1 MGKSPKSLQGF
12 TLIEILVVIA
22 IIGILA
28 TVVLASLNSA
38 RESAA
43 IKTTTLQA
51 RELEKAAISYVTDT
65 GMLPPSCGNECIVDP
80 FRTNPGVA
88 GWGGP
93 YFGEDLLLL
102 EHPWGGHLSLGS
114 GMDLDGDG
122 RGDVY
127 IMWNDDAPQT
137 PGTDNSG
144 PVPLEVMEQIDEVL
158 DDGNLNTGRVA
169 GNGAYFTANNEI
181 LFITSLK

>member
-1 MGKSPKSLQGF
+1 MKKPHFSSAGF
-12 TLIEILVVIA
+12 TLIELLVVIA

-38 RESAA
+38 RQSAA
-43 IKTTTLQA
+43 VKTTATQV
-51 RELEKAAISYVTDT
+51 RELEKAIISYVTDT
-65 GMLPPSCGNECIVDP
+65 GSLPPSCDNTCVVDP
-80 FRTNPGVA
+80 LRTNPGVA

-93 YFGEDLLLL
+93 YFGEDLLQF

-127 IMWNDDAPQT
+127 LMWNDDAPQT
-137 PGTDNSG
+137 LSDDNSG
-144 PVPLEVMEQIDEVL
+144 PVPLDVMEQIDAVL